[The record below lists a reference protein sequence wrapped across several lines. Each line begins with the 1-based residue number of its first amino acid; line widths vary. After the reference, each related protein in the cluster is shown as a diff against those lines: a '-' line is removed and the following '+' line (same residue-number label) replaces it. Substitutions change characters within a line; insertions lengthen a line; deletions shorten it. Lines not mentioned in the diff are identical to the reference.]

1 MEVDVPIASDRIY
14 TMRQLNQQ
22 TADVL
27 KEINR
32 DGREAFVTRRG
43 RFIAMI
49 VPLIGKDIESRVIGA
64 ILDEAH
70 HRRQLLGEQ
79 ELDSLKT
86 TAEVASDLGVNLPEY
101 PDL

>member
-1 MEVDVPIASDRIY
+1 MEVEVPIASDRIY

-49 VPLIGKDIESRVIGA
+49 VPLIDKDIESTLIGA
-64 ILDEAH
+64 ILDEVD
-70 HRRQLLGEQ
+70 HRRQLTGERTL
-79 ELDSLKT
+79 ESLKT
-86 TAEVASDLGVNLPEY
+86 TEEIANDLDVNLPRY
-101 PDL
+101 PDS